1 MEFLDLTVEQ
11 LASGYIETE
20 LLMNVYTVIS
30 RLLKQKF
37 IIIMISFIQ
46 L

>member
-20 LLMNVYTVIS
+20 FTYECIYC
-30 RLLKQKF
+30 LKQKF